1 MKGPTKNGDWRVVA
15 ASQQHYW
22 TRLDFH
28 SLSFNN
34 LFQFVLS
41 LSRKFLKIVPFC
53 FSALHRKLQF
63 WCFLLGFPVA
73 DHYTIFP
80 SPFLQ
85 F

>member
-1 MKGPTKNGDWRVVA
+1 MAIGELLQPASNTTGPALIFTPFRFFLA
-15 ASQQHYW
+15 
-22 TRLDFH
+22 
-28 SLSFNN
+28 NN
-34 LFQFVLS
+34 LFRFVLS

-53 FSALHRKLQF
+53 FYALHRKLQF